1 MKITGY
7 LSEFSLG
14 EIFRFLAQG
23 QKTGC
28 LTIKPVEAGEE
39 MTVLPLA
46 SAYYTFF
53 HHGNIVASTTSLD
66 HQELQRLIAKRGWL
80 RIPTIQK
87 LAQLCPPRAT
97 LGLCLKTQGALDG
110 EQLKLLFKQ
119 QVLTPIPHLF
129 SIKDGWFEFDAN
141 HPLPY
146 EEMTGLTASPME
158 IALAGLRLLRD
169 WTPLLDKLP
178 LPSSTVIS
186 LLPGEVPYHLH
197 QSEWQ
202 VWEHIDGTLS
212 IEQIAAK
219 LNQSVLDIQKICFR
233 FMVVGMVEEVAA
245 ITTVDAVATRPEH
258 EMDALPITEI
268 SHSFL
273 QGLLTF
279 LKGKKDA
286 A

>member
-28 LTIKPVEAGEE
+28 LTIKPVDTGDEI
-39 MTVLPLA
+39 A
-46 SAYYTFF
+46 SEYHTFF
-53 HHGNIVASTTSLD
+53 HHGNIVASTISLD

-87 LAQLCPPRAT
+87 IAQLCPPRAT

-129 SIKDGWFEFDAN
+129 SIQEAWFEFDAN
-141 HPLPY
+141 YPLPY

-178 LPSSTVIS
+178 LPSSTVIR
-186 LLPGEVPYHLH
+186 LIHGELPYHLN
-197 QSEWQ
+197 QGEYQ

-212 IEQIAAK
+212 IAQIAAH
-219 LNQSVLDIQKICFR
+219 LEQLVLDVQKICFR
-233 FMVVGMVEEVAA
+233 FMVIGMIEEVAA
-245 ITTVDAVATRPEH
+245 ITSVEPLVANPEP
-258 EMDALPITEI
+258 EMDTLPVSEI

-273 QGLLTF
+273 HGLLTF
-279 LKGKKDA
+279 LKGKKNA

>member
-14 EIFRFLAQG
+14 EMFRFLAQG
-23 QKTGC
+23 RKTGC
-28 LTIKPVEAGEE
+28 LTIKPVETGEE
-39 MTVLPLA
+39 MTALPLA

-53 HHGNIVASTTSLD
+53 HHGNIVAATTSLD

-80 RIPTIQK
+80 RISTIQK
-87 LAQLCPPRAT
+87 LAQLCPPRTA
-97 LGLCLKTQGALDG
+97 LGLFLKTQGALDG
-110 EQLKLLFKQ
+110 EQLQLLFKQ

-146 EEMTGLTASPME
+146 AEMTGLTASPME
-158 IALAGLRLLRD
+158 ITLAGLRLLRD

-178 LPSSTVIS
+178 LPSSTVVS
-186 LLPGEVPYHLH
+186 LLQGELPHHLSR
-197 QSEWQ
+197 SEWQ

-212 IEQIAAK
+212 IEQIAAR